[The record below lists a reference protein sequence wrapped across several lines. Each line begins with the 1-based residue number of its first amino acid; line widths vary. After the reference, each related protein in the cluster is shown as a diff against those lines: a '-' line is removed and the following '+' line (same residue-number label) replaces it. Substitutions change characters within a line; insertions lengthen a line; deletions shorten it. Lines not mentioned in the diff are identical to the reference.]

1 MPPCHPGG
9 SLIDAAVVV
18 AAAAAAVGE
27 VWQRLSP
34 MEAMRLQPG
43 DIIILIKSC
52 IEINLYH
59 FDAIWVHLLFIRNLT
74 FSTNQ
79 GKI

>member
-9 SLIDAAVVV
+9 GLIDAAVVV

-34 MEAMRLQPG
+34 IEAIRLQPG

-59 FDAIWVHLLFIRNLT
+59 FDAIWVHSLIQNLT